1 MAILSKHEFE
11 HSPNIM
17 DEACRQWY
25 AFIEE
30 DSSRADGE
38 GFSSFY
44 EQLCAEKYEE
54 YRNHP
59 DEFDF
64 DAPVSAKESL
74 LLLNAEQADV
84 LNHIISTAVQ
94 ENDLDNDEKA
104 ILTDI
109 QTRLQFNISEDEGMV
124 M

>member
-1 MAILSKHEFE
+1 MVILSKHGFE
-11 HSPNIM
+11 RSPQIM

-38 GFSSFY
+38 GFSFFY
-44 EQLCAEKYEE
+44 KQLCAEKYEE

-64 DAPVSAKESL
+64 DAPVSANESL
-74 LLLNAEQADV
+74 LLLNAEQAAV
-84 LNHIISTAVQ
+84 LNHVISTAIQ
-94 ENDLDNDEKA
+94 EGDLDQDEKD
-104 ILTDI
+104 ILADI
-109 QTRLQFNISEDEGMV
+109 QTRLQPDISEDEGMV

>member
-1 MAILSKHEFE
+1 
-11 HSPNIM
+11 M

-38 GFSSFY
+38 GFSSFC

-54 YRNHP
+54 YRDHP

-64 DAPVSAKESL
+64 DEPVAAKESL

-84 LNHIISTAVQ
+84 LNHIISTAIQ
-94 ENDLDNDEKA
+94 GNDLDNNEKA

-109 QTRLQFNISEDEGMV
+109 QTRLQPDISEDEWMV

>member
-1 MAILSKHEFE
+1 MVILSKHEFE
-11 HSPNIM
+11 RSPQIM

-30 DSSRADGE
+30 DSSRTDGE
-38 GFSSFY
+38 GFSFFY

-54 YRNHP
+54 YRKHP

-64 DAPVSAKESL
+64 DAPIAEKESL
-74 LLLNAEQADV
+74 LLLNVEQADV
-84 LNHIISTAVQ
+84 LNHIISTAIQ
-94 ENDLDNDEKA
+94 ESDLNYEEKA

-109 QTRLQFNISEDEGMV
+109 QMRLQPNISEDEGMV

>member
-1 MAILSKHEFE
+1 MVILSKHEFE
-11 HSPNIM
+11 RSPQIM

-30 DSSRADGE
+30 DSNRADGE

-64 DAPVSAKESL
+64 DAPVAAKESL

-84 LNHIISTAVQ
+84 LSHVISTAIQ
-94 ENDLDNDEKA
+94 ESDLNNEEKA

-109 QTRLQFNISEDEGMV
+109 QTRLQQDISEDEGMV

>member
-1 MAILSKHEFE
+1 MVILSKHEFE
-11 HSPNIM
+11 RSPQIM

-38 GFSSFY
+38 GFPSSTSSCVPKSMKNI
-44 EQLCAEKYEE
+44 ETT
-54 YRNHP
+54 P

-74 LLLNAEQADV
+74 LLLNAKQAV
-84 LNHIISTAVQ
+84 C
-94 ENDLDNDEKA
+94 
-104 ILTDI
+104 
-109 QTRLQFNISEDEGMV
+109 
-124 M
+124 